1 MTDEKLV
8 YEVRTSNRG
17 MPIDDIL
24 KIAKDLVYK
33 PEEVYVEPGNASM
46 WFQFVFP
53 AKYLYEE
60 MDEQIEKD
68 WRNTIRRYIGNTSED
83 GNIYDD
89 GEHRRDDEP

>member
-60 MDEQIEKD
+60 MDEQIED
-68 WRNTIRRYIGNTSED
+68 DIIATIHKYCRYEFSPLDIHHFNYK
-83 GNIYDD
+83 IYTNL
-89 GEHRRDDEP
+89 